1 MTNEVVKYHN
11 DLNSINMRTWTSEE
25 MNFFFSIIAKVRD
38 KGTREI
44 KLDKFELAELAN
56 YSVAN
61 NKRFQD
67 TIESL
72 GKKVANIHYIERT
85 SNSFELM
92 NLFTRF
98 KFEWNDDLSEMTA
111 IVKVSEV
118 FEYVVN
124 RLQVEFTTYELTEF
138 TNIRSTYAK
147 TMYRLL
153 KQWRTIGKKEF
164 KIDDFKFLLNCPKSY
179 STSDIDKRIL
189 KPVIKELSP
198 YFKNLK
204 VKKIKKNTRGNP
216 LTGYLFTWKPEQT
229 QPWIENKYDEKPQE
243 YAPKY
248 EDKFTEWL
256 INYGVLSTHDHELIE
271 QFKLE
276 VYPSYQQ
283 LADRSTLD
291 TVEKHISYVAKQHY
305 THPVGY
311 FKKAAKDY
319 LKRFISNYKC
329 RGEF

>member
-1 MTNEVVKYHN
+1 MSHVERVTHMVNEVVKYHN
-11 DLNSINMRTWTSEE
+11 DLNNISMRTWSSEE
-25 MNFFFSIIAKVRD
+25 MNFFFSIIAKIRD
-38 KGTREI
+38 EGTREVF
-44 KLDKFELAELAN
+44 LDKFELVELAN
-56 YSVAN
+56 YSIAN

-67 TIESL
+67 TVENL

-98 KFEWNDDLSEMTA
+98 KFNWSDDLSEMTA
-111 IVKVSEV
+111 SVKVSEE

-124 RLQVEFTTYELTEF
+124 QLQVEFTTYELAEF
-138 TNIRSTYAK
+138 TAIRSTYAK

-164 KIDDFKFLLNCPKSY
+164 QINDFKFLLNCPKSY

-189 KPVIKELSP
+189 KPTIKELTP

-216 LTGYLFTWKPEQT
+216 VTGYLFIWTPEVT
-229 QPWIENKYDEKPQE
+229 ESWIENKYDEHSQKIT
-243 YAPKY
+243 PKY
-248 EDKFTEWL
+248 DNKFTEFL
-256 INYGVLSTHDHELIE
+256 IRYGVVSANDQELIE

-276 VYPSYQQ
+276 VYPLYQQ
-283 LADRSTLD
+283 IADRSTLD
-291 TVEKHISYVAKQHY
+291 NVVKHISYVAHQNY

-311 FKKAAKDY
+311 FKKAAREY
-319 LKRFISNYKC
+319 LRKFI
-329 RGEF
+329 

>member
-1 MTNEVVKYHN
+1 MVNEVVKYHN
-11 DLNSINMRTWTSEE
+11 DLNGISMRNWTSEE

-38 KGTREI
+38 EGTREI
-44 KLDKFELAELAN
+44 HFDKYYLAELADYTVN
-56 YSVAN
+56 H

-92 NLFTRF
+92 NLFTKF
-98 KFEWNDDLSEMTA
+98 KFTWSDDLSEMTA
-111 IVKVSEV
+111 MIKVSEE

-124 RLQVEFTTYELTEF
+124 QLQVEFTTYELTEF
-138 TNIRSTYAK
+138 TAIRSTYAK

-153 KQWRTIGKKEF
+153 KQWRTLGKKEF
-164 KIDDFKFLLNCPKSY
+164 KIDDFKKLIDCPKSY
-179 STSDIDKRIL
+179 AMSDIDKRIL
-189 KPVIKELSP
+189 KPTLKELSS
-198 YFKNLK
+198 YFKKLK

-216 LTGYLFTWKPEQT
+216 ITGLLFTWQPEHT
-229 QPWIENKYDEKPQE
+229 EPWLENKYDEQPQD

-248 EDKFTEWL
+248 ENKFTEWL
-256 INYGVLSTHDHELIE
+256 IDYGVVSAHDHELIE

-283 LADRSTLD
+283 LADRATLE
-291 TVEKHISYVAKQHY
+291 TVEKHISYVAKQRY
-305 THPVGY
+305 KHPVGY

-319 LKRFISNYKC
+319 LGRFV
-329 RGEF
+329 